1 MFSLASPQNQLKP
14 HLASFPGSSQ
24 LFVAYT
30 AAATGWISRGESC
43 KSTLLQPCALIC
55 THVSSNLQQKQG
67 RILSGAWRILSIK
80 FTSTLCIHYTCYYR
94 TSNLQNRH
102 DNSVLYTNIQRRKQW
117 DKKVTCR
124 NHYVRNITR
133 THYLLNMSSLS
144 KSSGVGLFR
153 NCITRHLSANWLKAL
168 SSWQLAHMESSFL
181 SLRMTQVASTYGLSC
196 FSWGLWWRCQD

>member
-1 MFSLASPQNQLKP
+1 MQQKPGENPVNQVHFNHVRSFAHTSLQIHNK
-14 HLASFPGSSQ
+14 
-24 LFVAYT
+24 
-30 AAATGWISRGESC
+30 SRGESSQVPGESC
-43 KSTLLQPCALIC
+43 QSSSLQPCAFI
-55 THVSSNLQQKQG
+55 TRVIIGHQIYKTDMTIRS
-67 RILSGAWRILSIK
+67 
-80 FTSTLCIHYTCYYR
+80 CIQTYKEG
-94 TSNLQNRH
+94 
-102 DNSVLYTNIQRRKQW
+102 NSET
-117 DKKVTCR
+117 KKVTCR
-124 NHYVRNITR
+124 NHYVRNITC